1 MKWKQANRKQSKDQ
15 CNEEL
20 ILEKINTID
29 SSLAHITKRN
39 QLNLIIRI
47 RYEQRNITTDTIEM
61 ENFLREHFKT
71 LSSIMLEN
79 LFKKMNEKFIQSHS

>member
-1 MKWKQANRKQSKDQ
+1 MKWKQANKKRSKDQ
-15 CNEEL
+15 LNEEL
-20 ILEKINTID
+20 ILEKINNID

-47 RYEQRNITTDTIEM
+47 RNEQRNMPTDTIEM

-79 LFKKMNEKFIQSHS
+79 LF